1 MTKKSLATL
10 SSLLS
15 LTIFAS
21 VYADGDIDLIRH
33 MGTMQHMAHKAGLAI
48 NSRNQ
53 QLAGFYVHE
62 IEEVIEIL
70 DAVESYDGY
79 PIASQVRSILV
90 PSFEDLEQAVR
101 SGDWED
107 ANSRFDKLLNSCNT
121 CHQATD
127 HAYIRVQRTTANPFM
142 QSFDTQE

>member
-15 LTIFAS
+15 LTLFAS
-21 VYADGDIDLIRH
+21 VHASDDIDLIRH
-33 MGTMQHMAHKAGLAI
+33 MGTMQYMAHKAGLAI

-53 QLAGFYVHE
+53 LLASFYVHE
-62 IEEVIEIL
+62 IEEVIEKL

-90 PSFEDLEQAVR
+90 PSLENLEQAVR
-101 SGDWED
+101 SGDWEN
-107 ANSRFDKLLNSCNT
+107 ANSRFDKFLASCNS

>member
-21 VYADGDIDLIRH
+21 VYANDDTDLIRH
-33 MGTMQHMAHKAGLAI
+33 MGAIQYMAHKAGLAI

-53 QLAGFYVHE
+53 LLASFYIHE
-62 IEEVIEIL
+62 IEEVIEKL
-70 DAVESYDGY
+70 DAVESYDGH
-79 PIASQVRSILV
+79 PIASQVRTILV
-90 PSFEDLEQAVR
+90 PSFENLEQAVR

-107 ANSRFDKLLNSCNT
+107 ANSRFDKLLTSCNT